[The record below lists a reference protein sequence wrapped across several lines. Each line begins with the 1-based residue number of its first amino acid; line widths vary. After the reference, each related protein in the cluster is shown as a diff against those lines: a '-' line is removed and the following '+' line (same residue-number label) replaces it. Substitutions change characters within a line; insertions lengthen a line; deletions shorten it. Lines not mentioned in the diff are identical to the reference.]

1 MSLFSFFSCN
11 KNTTNHRTSTQDE
24 STMIVSQIINGETST
39 FSYADFHD
47 LKNNKSYDRF
57 LTGNLKLATGKV
69 ICVDPLVSHLALA
82 QNWKVPTGSYP
93 VYIYIATSGDFD
105 GRVAYAELSIN
116 DEIPEYWEYSLI
128 DEAKL
133 NKAEKSLNGMYPVD
147 AGLSCFAD
155 HDAFQCYKQHID
167 TFYKKNPSGNYY
179 NDVLEKYFN
188 ENAHIPP
195 SSRGEDWINYTPE
208 SCSGNIIMFG
218 TGWGDGFY
226 ARYVGFDKNGNV
238 VKLITDFI
246 QLGSEE

>member
-1 MSLFSFFSCN
+1 MKNLFASLIISMSLFSFFSCN

-116 DEIPEYWEYSLI
+116 DEIPEYW
-128 DEAKL
+128 
-133 NKAEKSLNGMYPVD
+133 
-147 AGLSCFAD
+147 
-155 HDAFQCYKQHID
+155 
-167 TFYKKNPSGNYY
+167 
-179 NDVLEKYFN
+179 
-188 ENAHIPP
+188 
-195 SSRGEDWINYTPE
+195 
-208 SCSGNIIMFG
+208 
-218 TGWGDGFY
+218 
-226 ARYVGFDKNGNV
+226 
-238 VKLITDFI
+238 
-246 QLGSEE
+246 